1 MGTKEKLPI
10 VVEKGTE
17 ELVEELDNV
26 PLSHYPWRV
35 QLLVVHYLYHVFL
48 KEAAIMGATAP
59 AVANYFQRQY
69 GTDQS
74 TSNLVGSCI
83 ILGYYG
89 TAAVF
94 SLVTPRLGL
103 MCSANQQQN
112 MARIANT
119 AFFVA
124 RILFATLWLPS
135 IAAAI
140 SATTAAVS
148 MISLHVLNGVLI
160 VISNVQLNT
169 QLAENLIEKSPKTFS
184 FVTAMYCMVFGVGMI
199 VGYDGGVLVQVASG
213 NFGASFMAFAG
224 LSAVPCILTELLPPP
239 IEPEVETTQ
248 ASGCIDNWLAP
259 NVMTFKTI
267 FSSLLVML
275 VMGVFGVLDCAWMLY
290 GEDTWGWSA
299 FSAVSWLSV
308 GQVVSF
314 FLTILHNMY
323 IRPCYADKDSFNPL
337 SELGG
342 ITILTGLGM
351 LVLVVTHYP
360 IHDWVAVAALQVVFV
375 TLTPVCNS
383 LDVFYTIASK
393 GSSTMTRFD
402 NDTIFSIFASV
413 LNFGAGFGVL
423 YGGSAYK
430 VLELSLQSLIFGST
444 CILCGMLYMAIYV
457 FIPNMHS
464 ACDEDDDE
472 SQSHLLKPQT
482 EA

>member
-1 MGTKEKLPI
+1 M
-10 VVEKGTE
+10 V
-17 ELVEELDNV
+17 
-26 PLSHYPWRV
+26 
-35 QLLVVHYLYHVFL
+35 
-48 KEAAIMGATAP
+48 
-59 AVANYFQRQY
+59 
-69 GTDQS
+69 
-74 TSNLVGSCI
+74 
-83 ILGYYG
+83 
-89 TAAVF
+89 
-94 SLVTPRLGL
+94 
-103 MCSANQQQN
+103 
-112 MARIANT
+112 RIANT

-140 SATTAAVS
+140 SATTAAGS

-299 FSAVSWLSV
+299 FSAVS
-308 GQVVSF
+308 
-314 FLTILHNMY
+314 
-323 IRPCYADKDSFNPL
+323 
-337 SELGG
+337 
-342 ITILTGLGM
+342 
-351 LVLVVTHYP
+351 
-360 IHDWVAVAALQVVFV
+360 
-375 TLTPVCNS
+375 
-383 LDVFYTIASK
+383 
-393 GSSTMTRFD
+393 
-402 NDTIFSIFASV
+402 
-413 LNFGAGFGVL
+413 
-423 YGGSAYK
+423 
-430 VLELSLQSLIFGST
+430 
-444 CILCGMLYMAIYV
+444 
-457 FIPNMHS
+457 
-464 ACDEDDDE
+464 
-472 SQSHLLKPQT
+472 
-482 EA
+482 